1 LKPPV
6 EQKKHMV
13 TVPSLLESLHRAGG
27 TVRLDGGDL
36 LVRFAATP
44 PADLVEA
51 LRRHKPLIVAFLRGE
66 TICYDRALDEGD
78 LPGDGSVPAEG
89 SAPADGGGQVA
100 ADDRA
105 IETASPSADGA
116 STVPL
121 PAALADDDVMPPPL
135 GDAMVRLLDGLHRAL
150 CMVDV
155 VGDSETLR
163 SGCPAC
169 GRAGALDIIEGPDG
183 VPHVW
188 ARCNCPDPLAG
199 LAGLVLVPLVEFR
212 GPQPARSDADLPE
225 FPSRKLGA
233 KQQTFAW

>member
-1 LKPPV
+1 
-6 EQKKHMV
+6 MV
-13 TVPSLLESLHRAGG
+13 TIPDLLAALHRAGG

-44 PADLVEA
+44 PADLIEA
-51 LRRHKPLIVAFLRGE
+51 LRQHKPLIVAFLRGE

-78 LPGDGSVPAEG
+78 LPGANTPAESSTPETG
-89 SAPADGGGQVA
+89 SGQA
-100 ADDRA
+100 AGDDRA
-105 IETASPSADGA
+105 IETASPSADA
-116 STVPL
+116 AATL
-121 PAALADDDVMPPPL
+121 PDALADGDAMPPSL

-155 VGDSETLR
+155 VGDSETFR

-199 LAGLVLVPLVEFR
+199 LDVLDLVPLVEFR
-212 GPQPARSDADLPE
+212 GPQTARSKADLPE